1 MKKDFYTYIAVVSL
15 EKDDSRPDEYYA
27 TYVPNFG
34 EVYTDG
40 ENLEELLK
48 NLTDC
53 LELGIYGREKDNED
67 LPHPINPIEYKDKLK
82 DNEFLI
88 SVNAIMPRVR
98 KAIDNISIK
107 KTLTIPQWLNIEA
120 MKQNLNFSQILQD
133 ALKKELGI
141 IEKY

>member
-1 MKKDFYTYIAVVSL
+1 MLYILTNQLLSK
-15 EKDDSRPDEYYA
+15 EKIK
-27 TYVPNFG
+27 

-67 LPHPINPIEYKDKLK
+67 LPHPVNPIEYKDKLK

-120 MKQNLNFSQILQD
+120 MKQDLNFSQILQD